1 MSFLLAAGY
10 FASDPR
16 HSFIPAGGL
25 SSSSAVTM
33 KRRTEP
39 TEVISPLTSKKK
51 KFEELGLNLSSTSDD
66 GAQCSNQATQG
77 AAVADV
83 TEKTKGKTGI
93 QESSIPPKKEDRCIE
108 DLETSAAVAEVAE
121 KMKGKT
127 GIQESKKPPKREDC
141 CVEDLE
147 TSAEVADVTEKT
159 GIQECKKPP
168 VEDLETRNPE
178 PTVSPATFVSDISI
192 APFNTPVSF
201 YEVHELDRLY
211 SSDEYYDDEG
221 PEPTLSPATF
231 VSDISIASFN
241 TPVSDDDVEV
251 QDLDRLYSSD
261 EYYDDANLERTL
273 SPATFVSD
281 ISIAS
286 FNTPVSDDDE
296 EYHHEPHDYDGP
308 RSSDEDNDDDYIFIS
323 THW

>member
-168 VEDLETRNPE
+168 VEDLETK
-178 PTVSPATFVSDISI
+178 
-192 APFNTPVSF
+192 
-201 YEVHELDRLY
+201 
-211 SSDEYYDDEG
+211 G